1 MSKIKEYLIKLNEQ
15 TTTDAVIYETLDGY
29 YEICDVS

>member
-15 TTTDAVIYETLDGY
+15 TTDAVIYETLDGY